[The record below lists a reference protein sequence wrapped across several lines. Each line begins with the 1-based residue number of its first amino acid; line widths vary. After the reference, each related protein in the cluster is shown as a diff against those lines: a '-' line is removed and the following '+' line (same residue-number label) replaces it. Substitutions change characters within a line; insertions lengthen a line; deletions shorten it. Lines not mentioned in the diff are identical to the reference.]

1 MRTQNSLYHNLL
13 TSFQDITH
21 KYIEKSVL
29 MVAPP
34 TIIFIEFLQKVKIAN
49 YINTAEIIITIM

>member
-1 MRTQNSLYHNLL
+1 
-13 TSFQDITH
+13 
-21 KYIEKSVL
+21 

-49 YINTAEIIITIM
+49 YINTAEIIDLILGGYFRHIPNCYDVKFKRATQNWFP